1 MKNFSQKG
9 EHDMKK
15 AKPILGMSIALFLG
29 LLFLWPSQAAWAQKK
44 KFILIGSTQ
53 TGSSHYAYA
62 VAATKAI
69 NQYVP
74 EVNASVAETGASV
87 DNVKRLR
94 TGQIDIGAIVTEK
107 VMYEAWK
114 GIKTWK
120 GMETPDLRMLWAY
133 TQSIDHY
140 IVREDSGVTKL
151 EDLEGKKFNPGMRGS
166 ATEATTKEVFEIL
179 GIKPDYH
186 VGGTADAVAAIKDGR
201 IAGYVKTGIGL
212 QLDAATLDVM
222 TLTKI
227 RLISMTPEQVKKVK
241 QAIPYLPFYTI
252 PAGGIKA
259 MPRQPEY
266 HSWGMVVCG
275 AAMKTFPEDLAYKAV
290 KAILKGR
297 DMIVAAFPA
306 HAEVNVPKDTVEITM
321 IPLHAGA
328 YRAYKEL
335 GIKIPE
341 HAIPPEAKK

>member
-1 MKNFSQKG
+1 MQRL
-9 EHDMKK
+9 
-15 AKPILGMSIALFLG
+15 KPIFFMLIFLFIG
-29 LLFLWPSQAAWAQKK
+29 GTFLWPAGPAWAQKK

-53 TGSSHYAYA
+53 TSSSHYAYA

-69 NQYVP
+69 NTYVP
-74 EVNASVAETGASV
+74 ELNASVAETGASV

-94 TGQIDIGAIVTEK
+94 AGQMDIGAIVTEK

-114 GIKTWK
+114 GIGVWK
-120 GMETPDLRMLWAY
+120 NMATPDLRMLWAY
-133 TQSIDHY
+133 TQSIDYY

-166 ATEATTKEVFEIL
+166 ATEATTKEIFQIL

-186 VGGTADAVAAIKDGR
+186 VGGTADAVSAIKDGR
-201 IAGYVKTGIGL
+201 IAGYVKTGVGL
-212 QLDAATLDVM
+212 QLDASILDVM

-227 RLISMTPEQVKKVK
+227 RLISMTPEQVRKVK
-241 QAIPYLPFYTI
+241 AAVPYIPFFTV

-259 MPRQPEY
+259 MPKQPEY

-275 AAMKTFPEDLAYKAV
+275 VAMKNFPEDLAYKAV
-290 KAILKGR
+290 KAILKGK

-306 HAEVNVPKDTVEITM
+306 HAEMNVPKDTVEITM

-328 YRAYKEL
+328 YRAYKET
-335 GIKIPE
+335 GVKIPE
-341 HAIPPEAKK
+341 RAIPPEAKK

>member
-1 MKNFSQKG
+1 
-9 EHDMKK
+9 MKK
-15 AKPILGMSIALFLG
+15 NRLFISMSIALFIG
-29 LLFLWPSQAAWAQKK
+29 MVFLLPTQSAWAQKK

-69 NQYVP
+69 NKYVP
-74 EVNASVAETGASV
+74 EVNASVVETGASV
-87 DNVKRLR
+87 DNVKRMR
-94 TGQIDIGAIVTEK
+94 AGQMDIGAIVTEK

-114 GIKTWK
+114 GIGIWK
-120 GMETPDLRMLWAY
+120 NMATPDLRMLWAY
-133 TQSIDHY
+133 TQSIDY
-140 IVREDSGVTKL
+140 YVVREDSGVNKL

-166 ATEATTKEVFEIL
+166 STEATTKEIFQIL

-186 VGGTADAVAAIKDGR
+186 VGGTTDAVAAIKDGR

-212 QLDAATLDVM
+212 QLDASTLDVM

-241 QAIPYLPFYTI
+241 VVIPYIPFFTV

-259 MPRQPEY
+259 MPKQREY
-266 HSWGMVVCG
+266 QSWGMVVCG
-275 AAMKTFPEDLAYKAV
+275 VAMKGFSEDLAYKCV
-290 KAILKGR
+290 QAILKGR
-297 DMIVAAFPA
+297 DMIIASFPA

-341 HAIPPEAKK
+341 HAVPPEAKK

>member
-1 MKNFSQKG
+1 
-9 EHDMKK
+9 MKK
-15 AKPILGMSIALFLG
+15 SMPIFGISMALFLS
-29 LLFLWPSQAAWAQKK
+29 LIFLWPSEAAWAQKK
-44 KFILIGSTQ
+44 RFILIGSTQ

-62 VAATKAI
+62 VAATKVI
-69 NQYVP
+69 NKYVP
-74 EVNASVAETGASV
+74 ELNASVVETGASV
-87 DNVKRLR
+87 DNVKRMR
-94 TGQIDIGAIVTEK
+94 AGQIDIGGIVTEK

-114 GIKTWK
+114 GIGMWK
-120 GMETPDLRMLWAY
+120 NMATPDLRMIWAY
-133 TQSIDHY
+133 TQSIDYY

-151 EDLEGKKFNPGMRGS
+151 EDLQGKKFNPGMRGS
-166 ATEATTKEVFEIL
+166 SSEATTKEIFEIL

-186 VGGTADAVAAIKDGR
+186 VGGTTDAVAAIKDGR

-212 QLDAATLDVM
+212 QLDASTLDVM
-222 TLTKI
+222 TLTKT
-227 RLISMTPEQVKKVK
+227 RLISMTPEQVAKVK
-241 QAIPYLPFYTI
+241 AAIPYIPFFTV

-259 MPRQPEY
+259 MPKQPEY

-275 AAMKTFPEDLAYKAV
+275 VAMKTFPEDLIYKMV

-306 HAEVNVPKDTVEITM
+306 HAEMNVPKDTAEITM

-335 GIKIPE
+335 GTKIPE
-341 HAIPPEAKK
+341 RAVPPEAKK

>member
-1 MKNFSQKG
+1 
-9 EHDMKK
+9 MKK
-15 AKPILGMSIALFLG
+15 AKPIFGMSIALFLG

-62 VAATKAI
+62 VAATKVI

-74 EVNASVAETGASV
+74 EVNASVVETGASV
-87 DNVKRLR
+87 DNVKRMR
-94 TGQIDIGAIVTEK
+94 AGQMDIGGIVTDK

-114 GIKTWK
+114 GIGMWK
-120 GMETPDLRMLWAY
+120 NMATPDLRMLWAY
-133 TQSIDHY
+133 TQSIDYY

-166 ATEATTKEVFEIL
+166 STEATTKEIFEIL

-186 VGGTADAVAAIKDGR
+186 VGGTTDAVAAIKDGR

-212 QLDAATLDVM
+212 QLDASTLDVM
-222 TLTKI
+222 TLTKT

-241 QAIPYLPFYTI
+241 AAIPYLPFFI
-252 PAGGIKA
+252 VPPGGIKA
-259 MPRQPEY
+259 MPKQPEY

-275 AAMKTFPEDLAYKAV
+275 VAMKAFPEDLAYKMV

-335 GIKIPE
+335 GVKIPE
-341 HAIPPEAKK
+341 RAVPPEAKK

>member
-1 MKNFSQKG
+1 
-9 EHDMKK
+9 MKK
-15 AKPILGMSIALFLG
+15 FMPIFGISMALFLG
-29 LLFLWPSQAAWAQKK
+29 LIFLGPNESAWAQKK

-53 TGSSHYAYA
+53 TASSHYAYA
-62 VAATKAI
+62 VAATKVI
-69 NQYVP
+69 NKYVP
-74 EVNASVAETGASV
+74 EVNASVVETGASV
-87 DNVKRLR
+87 DNVKRMR
-94 TGQIDIGAIVTEK
+94 AGQMDIGGIVTDK

-114 GIKTWK
+114 GMGIWK
-120 GMETPDLRMLWAY
+120 DMATPDLRMLWAY
-133 TQSIDHY
+133 TQSIDY
-140 IVREDSGVTKL
+140 YVVREDSGVTKL

-166 ATEATTKEVFEIL
+166 ATEATTKEIFEIL

-186 VGGTADAVAAIKDGR
+186 VGGTTDAVAAIKDGR
-201 IAGYVKTGIGL
+201 IAGYVKTGVGL
-212 QLDAATLDVM
+212 QLDASTLDVM

-241 QAIPYLPFYTI
+241 AAIPYLPFFTV

-259 MPRQPEY
+259 IPQQPEY

-275 AAMKTFPEDLAYKAV
+275 VAMKTFPEDLVYKIV

-335 GIKIPE
+335 GVKIPE
-341 HAIPPEAKK
+341 RAIPPEAKK

>member
-1 MKNFSQKG
+1 
-9 EHDMKK
+9 MKK
-15 AKPILGMSIALFLG
+15 TVLIFGTSIAFLLGVLFMG
-29 LLFLWPSQAAWAQKK
+29 PDQPAWAQKK

-69 NQYVP
+69 NQFVP
-74 EVNASVAETGASV
+74 EVNATVAETGASV

-94 TGQIDIGAIVTEK
+94 AGQIDIGAIVTEK

-114 GIKTWK
+114 GIGIWK
-120 GMETPDLRMLWAY
+120 GSATPDLRMLWAY
-133 TQSIDHY
+133 TQSIDY
-140 IVREDSGVTKL
+140 YVVREDSGVTKL

-166 ATEATTKEVFEIL
+166 ATEATTKEIFQIL

-201 IAGYVKTGIGL
+201 IVGYVKTGVGL
-212 QLDAATLDVM
+212 QLDASTLDVM

-227 RLISMTPEQVKKVK
+227 RLISMTPEQIQKVK
-241 QAIPYLPFYTI
+241 AAVPYIPFFRV

-259 MPRQPEY
+259 MPSQPEY

-275 AAMKTFPEDLAYKAV
+275 ATMKTFPEDLAYKAV

-306 HAEVNVPKDTVEITM
+306 HAEVNVPKDTVEVTM

-341 HAIPPEAKK
+341 RAVPPEAKK

>member
-1 MKNFSQKG
+1 
-9 EHDMKK
+9 MKK
-15 AKPILGMSIALFLG
+15 FVIFLAWAILGMGFNWGHPDLT
-29 LLFLWPSQAAWAQKK
+29 WAKAKK
-44 KFILIGSTQ
+44 YILIGSTQ

-69 NQYVP
+69 NKFVP
-74 EVNASVAETGASV
+74 EVNASVVETGASV

-94 TGQIDIGAIVTEK
+94 AGQIDIGGIVTEK

-114 GIKTWK
+114 GIGIWK
-120 GMETPDLRMLWAY
+120 NMPTPDLRMLWAY
-133 TQSIDHY
+133 TQSIDY
-140 IVREDSGVTKL
+140 YVVREDSGVTKL

-166 ATEATTKEVFEIL
+166 ATEATTKEIFQIL

-201 IAGYVKTGIGL
+201 IVGYVKTGIGM
-212 QLDAATLDVM
+212 QLDASTLDVM

-227 RLISMTPEQVKKVK
+227 RLIPMTPEHVKKVK
-241 QAIPYLPFYTI
+241 ATIPYLPFFTV

-259 MPRQPEY
+259 MPNQPEY
-266 HSWGMVVCG
+266 TSWGMIVCG
-275 AAMKTFPEDLAYKAV
+275 VALKDFPEDLMYKIV

-306 HAEVNVPKDTVEITM
+306 HAEVDVPKDTVKITM

-328 YRAYKEL
+328 YRVYKEM

-341 HAIPPEAKK
+341 HAIPPEVKK

>member
-1 MKNFSQKG
+1 
-9 EHDMKK
+9 MKK
-15 AKPILGMSIALFLG
+15 ILILG
-29 LLFLWPSQAAWAQKK
+29 LLISLSIAASLVLAGQTWAKK
-44 KFILIGSTQ
+44 YILIGSTQ

-69 NQYVP
+69 NKFVP
-74 EVNASVAETGASV
+74 EVNASVVETGASV

-94 TGQIDIGAIVTEK
+94 AGQIDIGAVVTEK

-114 GIKTWK
+114 GMKTWK
-120 GMETPDLRMLWAY
+120 NMATPDLRMLWVY
-133 TQSIDHY
+133 TQSIDY
-140 IVREDSGVTKL
+140 YVVREDSGVTKL
-151 EDLEGKKFNPGMRGS
+151 EDLEGKKINPGMRGS
-166 ATEATTKEVFEIL
+166 ATEATTKEIFQIL

-201 IAGYVKTGIGL
+201 IVGYVKTGVGM
-212 QLDAATLDVM
+212 QLDASTLDVM
-222 TLTKI
+222 TLTKV
-227 RLISMTPEQVKKVK
+227 RLIPMTPEHVKKVK
-241 QAIPYLPFYTI
+241 AVIPYLPFFTV

-259 MPRQPEY
+259 MPNQPEY
-266 HSWGMVVCG
+266 TSWGMAVCG
-275 AAMKTFPEDLAYKAV
+275 VALKTFPEDLMYKIV

-306 HAEVNVPKDTVEITM
+306 HAEIDVPRDTLKITM

-328 YRAYKEL
+328 YRVYKEM

-341 HAIPPEAKK
+341 HAVPPEVKK